1 MKSKQRPKWSLVF
14 SHLKSGVVSIDYVD
28 QHGTRRDSKVT
39 LVTGFIPDK
48 MQKSQA
54 PNNPLEQ
61 DKMTAFDL
69 DIRQWVTFEIESI
82 EGYGGIISYTYSGNQ
97 NVRERTN
104 TVREAS
110 TDEGTQETGDV
121 TKFRSRFDPEKG

>member
-14 SHLKSGVVSIDYVD
+14 SHLKSGVVGIDYVD
-28 QHGTRRDSKVT
+28 QHGTRRDSKLT
-39 LVTGFIPDK
+39 LVNGFVPEK

-61 DKMTAFDL
+61 HKMTAFDL

-82 EGYGGIISYTYSGNQ
+82 EGYNGIISYTYSGNQ
-97 NVRERTN
+97 NVRERTV
-104 TVREAS
+104 TFGEAS
-110 TDEGTQETGDV
+110 ANERTQEEGDV
-121 TKFRSRFDPEKG
+121 TKFRSRIDPQKG